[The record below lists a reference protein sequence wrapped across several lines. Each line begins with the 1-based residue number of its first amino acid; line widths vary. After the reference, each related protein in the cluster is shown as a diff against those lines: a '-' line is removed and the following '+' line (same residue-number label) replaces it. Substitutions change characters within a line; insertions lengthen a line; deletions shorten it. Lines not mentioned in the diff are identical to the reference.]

1 MNTSILRPGLLVS
14 LKTSVRGGVTYEKV
28 MLDAE
33 HVPDENEAA
42 RRARWETTRTIRD
55 AAEHKRAAT
64 VRSKAG
70 SLIWSTC
77 CPSAFGLLCP
87 MANEDKLREAIEAAQ
102 KLADEHNK
110 TALHTRV
117 EVYVITGRV
126 ADNDEQAARAISS
139 EVRSMMDAME
149 AGVRAASPTAIREA
163 ANKARALSG
172 MLSADVQGKVTAA
185 IAEVRAI
192 ARDIVQRVG
201 KDGEQAAKVVEGLK
215 LEKLNDARFSALDFD
230 GGEQAGAAL
239 TTAVAA
245 RSLELDAEPK
255 ATGNAGAYADACRIL
270 GDELGG

>member
-14 LKTSVRGGVTYEKV
+14 LKTSVRGGVRYEKV
-28 MLDAE
+28 TLDAE
-33 HVPDENEAA
+33 RVVADTT
-42 RRARWETTRTIRD
+42 RVARWETTRTIKD
-55 AAEHKRAAT
+55 AEEHKRAAT

-70 SLIWSTC
+70 SLIWATC

-87 MANEDKLREAIEAAQ
+87 LANEDKLRVAIEEAQ
-102 KLADEHNK
+102 ALANEHNK

-117 EVYVITGRV
+117 EVFVITGRV

-172 MLSADVQGKVTAA
+172 MLSPDVQGKVTAA

-230 GGEQAGAAL
+230 GGEEAGDALAMPVAARAL
-239 TTAVAA
+239 ELGGDEPTDAPKAAVAA
-245 RSLELDAEPK
+245 PAIDL
-255 ATGNAGAYADACRIL
+255 GA
-270 GDELGG
+270 